1 MPGKLYL
8 VSTPIG
14 NLEDITCRAVR
25 VLQEADLIAAED
37 TRNSRKLLNH
47 LGIKKP
53 MLSYYEHNKLSR
65 EPEILSCLEEGKDV
79 AVISD
84 AGTPGLSDPGAD
96 IARAAID
103 AGIEVIAIPGASA
116 LLSALV
122 TSGLDT
128 ARFVF
133 EGFLP
138 RNKSGRRKALQSLAK
153 EERTMVFY
161 EAPHR
166 MLAFL
171 ADAQE
176 IWGPRQI
183 SVSRE
188 LTKVFEETV
197 RGSIE
202 DVLAYFSAHTP
213 RGEFT
218 IVVSGAVAGDEPL
231 SDERE
236 LEKEMKRLISSGLSR
251 KEAAKQVA
259 GKYKVSVRGIYELG
273 LK

>member
-1 MPGKLYL
+1 MLGKLYL

-14 NLEDITCRAVR
+14 NLEDITYRAVR
-25 VLQEADLIAAED
+25 VLQESDLIAAED

-53 MLSYYEHNKLSR
+53 MVSYYEHNKVSR
-65 EPEILSCLEEGKDV
+65 ETELLSALENGQTI

-96 IARAAID
+96 IARAAIA
-103 AGIEVIAIPGASA
+103 AGFDVIAVPGASA
-116 LLSALV
+116 LLTALV

-128 ARFVF
+128 ARFAF

-138 RNKSGRRKALQSLAK
+138 RVKSSRRKVLQSLAN

-166 MLAFL
+166 VLAFL
-171 ADAQE
+171 EDAEE
-176 IWGPRQI
+176 IFGLRQI
-183 SVSRE
+183 SAARE
-188 LTKVFEETV
+188 LTKMFEETV
-197 RGSIE
+197 RGNTKE
-202 DVLAYFSAHTP
+202 VREYFLAHPP

-218 IVVSGAVAGDEPL
+218 LVISGAIMHKEPVPDEQSL
-231 SDERE
+231 KQE
-236 LEKEMKRLISSGLSR
+236 LYQIISSGLSR

-259 GKYKVSVRGIYELG
+259 GKYNLSVREVYRLG

>member
-14 NLEDITCRAVR
+14 NLEDISYRAVR
-25 VLQEADLIAAED
+25 VLQKAELIAAED

-65 EPEILSCLEEGKDV
+65 EPEILSALAEGKDV

-96 IARAAID
+96 IASAAIE

-116 LLSALV
+116 MLAALV

-138 RNKSGRRKALQSLAK
+138 RNKSGRRKALESLTK
-153 EERTMVFY
+153 EDRTMVFY
-161 EAPHR
+161 ESPHR
-166 MLAFL
+166 MMAFL
-171 ADAQE
+171 VDAQE

-188 LTKVFEETV
+188 ITKVFEETV
-197 RGSIE
+197 RGSIDE
-202 DVLAYFSAHTP
+202 VFAYFSAHPP

-218 IVVSGAVAGDEPL
+218 IVVSGAVACAESAPDEQ
-231 SDERE
+231 E
-236 LEKEMKRLISSGLSR
+236 LEEEMERLISSGLSR
-251 KEAAKQVA
+251 KDAAKQVA
-259 GKYKVSVRGIYELG
+259 GKYKLPVREIYGLG
-273 LK
+273 LE